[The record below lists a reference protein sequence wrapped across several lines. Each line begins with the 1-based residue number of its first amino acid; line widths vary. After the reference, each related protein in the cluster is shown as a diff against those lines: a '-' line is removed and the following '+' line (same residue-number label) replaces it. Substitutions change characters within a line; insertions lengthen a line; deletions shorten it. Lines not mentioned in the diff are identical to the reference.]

1 MTHTL
6 IPDTAAPELLLPL
19 VGGGRWVLSEQNPKH
34 FTMVIFYRGLH
45 CPVCKNYLGTLN
57 SMMEKIS
64 DLGFLVV
71 VASMDSKERA
81 EQSKS
86 EWGLDK
92 INVAYELDIET
103 AKKWGLY
110 ISTSI
115 KEAENDIFCEPGL
128 MWIRAD
134 GRLYLIDIGN
144 MPWARPDLE
153 TLMPKA
159 KFAVEN
165 DYPARGTSN
174 L

>member
-1 MTHTL
+1 MTFKL
-6 IPDTAAPELLLPL
+6 IPDTEAPELSLPL

-57 SMMEKIS
+57 SMMEKIT
-64 DLGFLVV
+64 DLGFSVV
-71 VASMDSKERA
+71 VASMDSNERA

-92 INVAYELDIET
+92 INVAYGLDIET

>member
-1 MTHTL
+1 MTHKL
-6 IPDTAAPELLLPL
+6 IPDTEAPELSLPL

-57 SMMEKIS
+57 SMMEKVS
-64 DLGFLVV
+64 DLGFSVV
-71 VASMDSKERA
+71 VTSMDSEERA
-81 EQSKS
+81 EQSKC

-92 INVAYELDIET
+92 INVAYGLDIET

-134 GRLYLIDIGN
+134 GTLYLIDIGN

>member
-1 MTHTL
+1 MTHML
-6 IPDTAAPELLLPL
+6 IPDTQAPELSLALA
-19 VGGGRWVLSEQNPKH
+19 GGGTWHLSDQTPQH

-45 CPVCKNYLGTLN
+45 CPVCKNYLGILN
-57 SMMEKIS
+57 SMMDHIS
-64 DLGFLVV
+64 ELGFSVV
-71 VASMDSKERA
+71 VASMDTRKRA
-81 EQSKS
+81 EQSKAD
-86 EWGLDK
+86 WGLDK
-92 INVAYELDIET
+92 VDVAYGLDLET

-115 KEAENDIFCEPGL
+115 KEAENDIFSEPGL

-134 GRLYLIDIGN
+134 GRLYLIEITN

-165 DYPARGTSN
+165 NYPARGTN
-174 L
+174 AG

>member
-1 MTHTL
+1 MTNIL
-6 IPDTAAPELLLPL
+6 MPDSEAPELSLPL

-92 INVAYELDIET
+92 INLAYELDIET

-128 MWIRAD
+128 MWIRPD

-159 KFAVEN
+159 KFAIEN

>member
-1 MTHTL
+1 MTHKL
-6 IPDTAAPELLLPL
+6 IPDTEAPELSLPL

-57 SMMEKIS
+57 SMMEKVS
-64 DLGFLVV
+64 DLGFSVV
-71 VASMDSKERA
+71 VASMDSNERA

-92 INVAYELDIET
+92 INVAYGLDIET

-128 MWIRAD
+128 MWIRPD

>member
-6 IPDTAAPELLLPL
+6 IPDMQAPELLLPL
-19 VGGGRWVLSEQNPKH
+19 VGGGSWVLSKQTPQH

-57 SMMEKIS
+57 SMMDQIS
-64 DLGFLVV
+64 ELGCSVV
-71 VASMDSKERA
+71 VASMDTRDRA
-81 EQSKS
+81 EQAKAD
-86 EWGLDK
+86 WGLDK
-92 INVAYELDIET
+92 VDVAYGLDMET

-115 KEAENDIFCEPGL
+115 KEAENDIFSEPGL

-134 GRLYLIDIGN
+134 GRLYLIDIAN

-165 DYPARGTSN
+165 NYPARGTN
-174 L
+174 AG

>member
-1 MTHTL
+1 MTHAL
-6 IPDTAAPELLLPL
+6 IPDTKAPELSLPL
-19 VGGGRWVLSEQNPKH
+19 AGGGRWVLYEQNPRH

-45 CPVCKNYLGTLN
+45 CPVCKNYLGALN
-57 SMMEKIS
+57 SMMEKIL
-64 DLGFLVV
+64 DLGFSVV

-81 EQSKS
+81 EKSKS

-92 INVAYELDIET
+92 ISVAYGLDIET

>member
-1 MTHTL
+1 
-6 IPDTAAPELLLPL
+6 
-19 VGGGRWVLSEQNPKH
+19 
-34 FTMVIFYRGLH
+34 
-45 CPVCKNYLGTLN
+45 
-57 SMMEKIS
+57 
-64 DLGFLVV
+64 
-71 VASMDSKERA
+71 MDSKERA

-92 INVAYELDIET
+92 IHVAYGLDIET
-103 AKKWGLY
+103 AKNWGLY

-128 MWIRAD
+128 MWIRPD

-159 KFAVEN
+159 KFAVESN
-165 DYPARGTSN
+165 YPARGTSN

>member
-1 MTHTL
+1 MTHRL
-6 IPDTAAPELLLPL
+6 IPDTEAPELSLPL

-57 SMMEKIS
+57 SMMEKVS
-64 DLGFLVV
+64 DLGFSVV
-71 VASMDSKERA
+71 VASMDSNERA

-92 INVAYELDIET
+92 INVAYGLDIET

-128 MWIRAD
+128 MWIRPD

>member
-1 MTHTL
+1 MTNIL
-6 IPDTAAPELLLPL
+6 MPDSEAPELSLPL

-92 INVAYELDIET
+92 INLAYELDIET

-159 KFAVEN
+159 KFAIEN

>member
-6 IPDTAAPELLLPL
+6 IPDTAAPELSLPL
-19 VGGGRWVLSEQNPKH
+19 VGDGRWVLSEQNPKH

-57 SMMEKIS
+57 SMMEKIT
-64 DLGFLVV
+64 DLGFSVV

-92 INVAYELDIET
+92 INVAYGLDIET

-159 KFAVEN
+159 KFAVKN
-165 DYPARGTSN
+165 DYPARGKSN

>member
-6 IPDTAAPELLLPL
+6 IPDTAAPELSLPL

-57 SMMEKIS
+57 LMMEKIT
-64 DLGFLVV
+64 DLGFSVV

-86 EWGLDK
+86 EWGLEK

-115 KEAENDIFCEPGL
+115 KEAENAIFCEPGL
-128 MWIRAD
+128 MWIRPD

-159 KFAVEN
+159 KFAIEN

>member
-6 IPDTAAPELLLPL
+6 IPDTQAPELSLPL
-19 VGGGRWVLSEQNPKH
+19 VGGGTWVLSEQTPQH

-45 CPVCKNYLGTLN
+45 CPVCKNYLYNLN
-57 SMMEKIS
+57 TMMDQILE
-64 DLGFLVV
+64 LGFSVV
-71 VASMDSKERA
+71 VASMDTKERA
-81 EQSKS
+81 EKTKAD
-86 EWGLDK
+86 WGLDRVD
-92 INVAYELDIET
+92 VAYGLDIGM

-115 KEAENDIFCEPGL
+115 KEAENDIFSEPGL

-134 GRLYLIDIGN
+134 GRLYLIDIAN

-165 DYPARGTSN
+165 NYPARGTN
-174 L
+174 TD